1 MSGVFG
7 NSWFLPSISFFSH
20 TLDQSLRVNQA
31 DDPMLVHTHSA
42 SADDEGTC
50 TISLWVK
57 RGKLGSNTRFMG
69 VSKGSNFG
77 YFGFESDDKLAFFAG
92 NPIVINFVTNRFFR
106 DASAYYHIV
115 VALDIDNSTSTERFK
130 LYVNGVQETSF
141 ATATYPTST
150 NAYWNEPSAKHSVG
164 CGLNSA
170 GDHYQEFDGYI
181 AEVNFIDGVVLDPT
195 SFGETSEGVWIP
207 KKYTGT
213 YGAEGFHLTFKGTG
227 TATTSAGTTAQ
238 NNIGDDQSGNGNNF
252 EIIGSSIVSSDV
264 VPDSPTNNFSTM
276 NPLYHSS
283 KQATLLEGNLKV
295 DGAGFNNA
303 AHNYG
308 AVSTFAI
315 PKNKKIYIEVECT
328 DATGSSWYAGF
339 ATQSGLDSGTSST
352 SVGGASAVTLYNR
365 AVYKNGTQ
373 FQYSS
378 SDGLGG
384 LGGGTSPLAAGDI
397 LGMAVD
403 GSNGNVWFSK
413 NGSYFKTIA
422 SNNGSTGNVGD
433 PSAGSDPVAT
443 IDNVPA
449 EDLFVVIGGSASAIF
464 VNFGQDSTN
473 VASANSDSNGI
484 GTFEY
489 AVPTDYV
496 CLAASS
502 LSDPTIGP
510 SQNTQADDHFDILL
524 WTGNG
529 TAAGDAQ
536 EINGLQFRP
545 DWVWTK
551 GRGGPA
557 SNPNAGLQ
565 FHEWHDAVRG
575 AGVRLFSNA
584 TSAESDKQTITS
596 FDNDGFTVAMGTG
609 GQSGTNQNLTTMVG
623 WCWKAGGDSPTKT
636 YKVRVVATDQG
647 NRYQFRNSTDSATF
661 DQSQVTLNL
670 QEGGTYTFD
679 VSHSTVNGHPMKF
692 STTSNGSHGGGT
704 TYSTGVVYTLDG
716 VAVSETDYVNNF
728 NSATSRTVA
737 ITVAASAPTLYYF
750 CHYHSAMGGQINTNS
765 TFGSTNFDGTL
776 LSVDTVNETAG
787 FSMVSYSGNLSSSGT
802 ASFGHGLGKRPSL
815 VITKSLNNAGVDS
828 GNWLIW
834 HDSLT
839 TDNYTLRFDTQGELD
854 KAGNGDMASLF
865 TTTTFGTNYTV
876 GSNVTG
882 NNYIAY
888 LFSEIE
894 GFSKFGKFRGNSS
907 GTDGAYVYVGFR
919 PRLVIGKVIT
929 QTGRWWIYDSARSP
943 RMNYSIGTGA
953 YLTAN
958 SEAKEVGDNGVNAI
972 QLLSNGFKMNTT
984 NAEWNGSSHTYVYL
998 AFAEVPQKFSNAR

>member
-69 VSKGSNFG
+69 VSKGTNYG
-77 YFGFESDDKLAFFAG
+77 YFGFESNDKLAFFAG

-106 DASAYYHIV
+106 DASAWYHIV

-170 GDHYQEFDGYI
+170 GDHFQEFDGYI

-207 KKYTGT
+207 KKYTGA

-264 VPDSPTNNFSTM
+264 VPDSPTNNFCTL
-276 NPLYHSS
+276 NPLTAGTYP
-283 KQATLLEGNLKV
+283 TLKEGNLSIATAYSADLCGV
-295 DGAGFNNA
+295 T
-303 AHNYG
+303 
-308 AVSTFAI
+308 STWY
-315 PKNKKIYIEVECT
+315 PTTGKWYWEVHAEGSTLTYPYLGIT
-328 DATGSSWYAGF
+328 DQRMTMTSATTGSYYSVAWLRNGGS
-339 ATQSGLDSGTSST
+339 ATMSGTST
-352 SVGGASAVTLYNR
+352 YMGTITNNNVATWTNNDIIMFALDVDAKKLWVG
-365 AVYKNGTQ
+365 KNGTW
-373 FQYSS
+373 
-378 SDGLGG
+378 DGSGD
-384 LGGGTSPLAAGDI
+384 PAAGTGED
-397 LGMAVD
+397 ASWTVD
-403 GSNGNVWFSK
+403 
-413 NGSYFKTIA
+413 
-422 SNNGSTGNVGD
+422 TGVS
-433 PSAGSDPVAT
+433 PSWMGYQSQGV
-443 IDNVPA
+443 NSV
-449 EDLFVVIGGSASAIF
+449 F
-464 VNFGQDSTN
+464 NFGQDGTFAGNQTAQGNADGNGVGNFYYSPPSGFL
-473 VASANSDSNGI
+473 AMANSNLDI
-484 GTFEY
+484 
-489 AVPTDYV
+489 
-496 CLAASS
+496 
-502 LSDPTIGP
+502 TIGP

-529 TAAGDAQ
+529 TSAGDSQ

-565 FHEWHDAVRG
+565 YHEWHDAVRG

-839 TDNYTLRFDTQGELD
+839 SDNYTLRFDTQGELD

-907 GTDGAYVYVGFR
+907 GTNGVYVYLGFR